1 MLELE
6 HYSTGYPSRPLAT
19 DLTCSFA
26 PGTLT
31 CILGPN
37 GCGKSTLLASILGAV
52 PARGGRVLADGRDFS
67 TLTHKERAR
76 YCAYVAQASAPPAG
90 FTLMDYVLLGRSA
103 YAGWFSQ
110 PGAHDEA
117 AARAALAT
125 VGLGDRADGACTRL
139 SGGEWQLAAC
149 ARALAQEPSYLL
161 LDEPCASLDVSN
173 QAKLLGH
180 LASLAARGLGIVMTT
195 HDPAHALALD
205 AQALVLFSDGS
216 WRYGAAK
223 QLLASDEISR
233 LYGCRIYVGQI
244 EGAPAGVWA
253 AGTVP
258 EGRAV

>member
-6 HYSTGYPSRPLAT
+6 HYSTGYPARPLAM
-19 DLTCSFA
+19 DLTCAFA
-26 PGTLT
+26 PGTVT

-37 GCGKSTLLASILGAV
+37 GCGKSTLLASMLGAV
-52 PARGGRVLADGRDFS
+52 PSRGGRVLADGRDFS
-67 TLTHKERAR
+67 TLSHRERAR
-76 YCAYVAQASAPPAG
+76 FCAYVAQASTPPDG

-103 YAGWFSQ
+103 YASWFSQ
-110 PGAHDEA
+110 PGPDDEA
-117 AARAALAT
+117 AALAALAT
-125 VGLGDRADGACTRL
+125 VGLAERADGPCTRL

-149 ARALAQEPSYLL
+149 ARALAQEPAYLL

-180 LASLAARGLGIVMTT
+180 LAALAARGLGIVMTT

-205 AQALVLFSDGS
+205 AGVLALFSDGT
-216 WRYGAAK
+216 WRFGAAK
-223 QLLASDEISR
+223 ALLASDEISR

-244 EGAPAGVWA
+244 EGAPEGVWA

-258 EGRAV
+258 EGRDS